1 MITIL
6 TPSYNRA
13 YILRRLY
20 DSLCRQENNDFEWV
34 IVDDG
39 STDETDCLVQEF
51 ISYQKFKINYLF
63 QKNSGKHIAINTGLE
78 SAKGNWIFIVDS
90 DDALTPDAL
99 SEVAVNIEYLS
110 EEKPVGICF
119 RRAYFDG
126 RIIGE
131 KTKFKTDVACLS
143 PSLAG
148 HSLKGD
154 LAYIFR
160 KDVMQQNLFPVIQ
173 DESFFPELYIWNK
186 IGDMG
191 KIYFWVNK
199 FIYLCE
205 YLPDGYSR
213 NFAQCLKKNPKSFLI
228 FYKAQFF
235 RESNIFDKIKCLIRS
250 FQCQLFIFLKMIK

>member
-13 YILRRLY
+13 YTLRRLY
-20 DSLCRQENNDFEWV
+20 DSLCRQDNHDFEWV
-34 IVDDG
+34 VVDDG
-39 STDETDCLVQEF
+39 SADETSSLVQEF
-51 ISYQKFKINYLF
+51 ITSHKFKINYLY
-63 QKNSGKHIAINTGLE
+63 QENSGKHIAINTGLKF
-78 SAKGNWIFIVDS
+78 ACGDWIFIVDS
-90 DDALTPDAL
+90 DDALTSDAL
-99 SEVAVNIEYLS
+99 SVVASNIEYMS
-110 EEKPVGICF
+110 ENNPVGLCF
-119 RRAYFDG
+119 RKANFDG
-126 RIIGE
+126 SIIGE
-131 KTKFKTDVACLS
+131 KIKFKTDVACLS
-143 PSLAG
+143 PALAG
-148 HSLKGD
+148 RRLKGD

-160 KDVMQQNLFPVIQ
+160 KDVMQQNLFPVVQ
-173 DESFFPELYIWNK
+173 DEFFFPELYIWNK

-235 RESNIFDKIKCLIRS
+235 RESNIFDKLKCLIRS
-250 FQCQLFIFLKMIK
+250 IQCRLFIFQNN